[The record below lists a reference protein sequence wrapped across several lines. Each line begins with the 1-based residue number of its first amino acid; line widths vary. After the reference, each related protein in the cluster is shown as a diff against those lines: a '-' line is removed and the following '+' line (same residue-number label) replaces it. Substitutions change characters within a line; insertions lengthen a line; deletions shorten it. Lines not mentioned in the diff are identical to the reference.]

1 MSSLSNAQ
9 QHKHPK
15 LIELSEHLKAMAR
28 VLSRAKQAETDEIS
42 GAAFWSMAEHP
53 SLGDDDDEV
62 TQPQKPRILV
72 RPDRFFL

>member
-9 QHKHPK
+9 HTTKHPK

-28 VLSRAKQAETDEIS
+28 VLSRAKQAENDEIS
-42 GAAFWSMAEHP
+42 GAAFWSADHP
-53 SLGDDDDEV
+53 SLADDDEV
-62 TQPQKPRILV
+62 SARPQQPRVLV